1 MSHDTKNTNAVSKKG
16 DSKIAPIYWFNY
28 FLIAFA
34 MGFFG
39 GLCISIAASD
49 GNRVGDLNFF
59 YWIGYGF
66 WIGATFFSIDLLKE
80 VIAEAG
86 VRAREVYYGEPRAIK
101 QVAEPESGWTW
112 GE

>member
-1 MSHDTKNTNAVSKKG
+1 MSHDTKNTNAVSTKG
-16 DSKIAPIYWFNY
+16 GSKIAPIYWFNY

-49 GNRVGDLNFF
+49 RNFDFF

-66 WIGATFFSIDLLKE
+66 WIVATFFSIDLLKE

-86 VRAREVYYGEPRAIK
+86 VRAREVYYGKPRAIK
-101 QVAEPESGWTW
+101 QAAETESGWTW